1 MYLTAI
7 KCRNSLLADGLDF
20 LSPEVFRSMYCFMV
34 FVIEKAELEY
44 HSGFSWLNSLSFFLL
59 PIFMLLFSV

>member
-1 MYLTAI
+1 MYLTAF

-44 HSGFSWLNSLSFFLL
+44 HSGFS
-59 PIFMLLFSV
+59 